1 MKAKKNFFSLLI
13 AALLIMTL
21 AGGISYAAVNNWEV
35 DLGEDF
41 KKFTS
46 KLLKLTE
53 KEIHEIEENEI
64 TAAREV
70 GQQLKI
76 AHETPKK
83 VIAKVNGVDVLLSDV
98 MRHRANLEKAS
109 KNPMNSFVV
118 TDQMVIEAVIREKV
132 IYAEAKKRGLL
143 PTEQEI
149 NEYVQRQ
156 KELYEK
162 TREMASKETNKEV
175 VVIDNASGIFN
186 AYFEGM
192 NVSPEEFW
200 EKIAPKEYGR
210 HLITMKLMD
219 KITSQVEPDKKW
231 EVWEQFVKDLCANA
245 DVVVLDADNFPY
257 KE

>member
-13 AALLIMTL
+13 AALLVVTL
-21 AGGISYAAVNNWEV
+21 LGGVSYAAVSNWEFG
-35 DLGEDF
+35 LG
-41 KKFTS
+41 

-53 KEIHEIEENEI
+53 EEIHEMERNEI
-64 TAAREV
+64 TAAKEV
-70 GQQLKI
+70 GQQMK
-76 AHETPKK
+76 AVHEAPKK
-83 VIAKVNGVDVLLSDV
+83 VVAKVNGVDVLLSDV
-98 MRHRANLEKAS
+98 MRHRSNLEQMS

-118 TDQMVIEAVIREKV
+118 TDQMVTEAVIREKV
-132 IYAEAKKRGLL
+132 IYAEAKRRGLL
-143 PTEQEI
+143 PTEREI

-162 TREMASKETNKEV
+162 AREMASKEANKGV